1 MPGNFRY
8 IPEEKKKLIL
18 TMSLRGMK
26 TKEIE
31 DATGITSRTIRRVTN
46 LWKLTG
52 EVVKRPLE
60 RGRPRIL
67 TSIEVLVSPEP
78 TFISNCADIDSS
90 LTKSTSRASLSKDL
104 TYMYQ
109 SLLSSFVFHPN

>member
-8 IPEEKKKLIL
+8 IPEEKKKLLL

-31 DATGITSRTIRRVTN
+31 DATGICSRTIRQVTN

-52 EVVKRPLE
+52 EVVRHPLE

-67 TSIEVLVSPEP
+67 TSIEVLVSPGP
-78 TFISNCADIDSS
+78 SFISNCADIDS
-90 LTKSTSRASLSKDL
+90 LTKSTSRALLSKDL

-109 SLLSSFVFHPN
+109 SYRMRSL